1 MLGDNLPPPNE
12 VVALYNQYN
21 IHRMRL
27 YDPNP
32 AVLQALRG
40 SNIQLMLGLPSNS
53 LQSIATSQDVANAW
67 VQNNVLNYID
77 SVQFRYIVV
86 GNEVRPTDPFC
97 PFLFPAM
104 QNIQTAIETKCQ
116 AALECSA
123 ANRIKVTAAFGYG
136 VMNVSYP
143 PSQRSFRE
151 DYGFFL
157 NPILGFLTKNQAPLL
172 LNVYPYFAYVNNPGQ
187 IRLDYTLFTAPPG
200 LIPDPPLSYSNL
212 FDAMMDA
219 AYSAL
224 ERAGAGTLSVVVS
237 ETGWTTA
244 GGGAETT
251 VDNARIYNNNLVR
264 HVKGGTPKR
273 PGKPIETYIFGMFDE
288 DQKQP
293 ELEKHW
299 GLFSPNKQLKYPIN
313 LNH

>member
-104 QNIQTAIETKCQ
+104 QNIQTAIEK
-116 AALECSA
+116 CSA

-224 ERAGAGTLSVVVS
+224 ERAG
-237 ETGWTTA
+237 
-244 GGGAETT
+244 
-251 VDNARIYNNNLVR
+251 IYNNNLVR